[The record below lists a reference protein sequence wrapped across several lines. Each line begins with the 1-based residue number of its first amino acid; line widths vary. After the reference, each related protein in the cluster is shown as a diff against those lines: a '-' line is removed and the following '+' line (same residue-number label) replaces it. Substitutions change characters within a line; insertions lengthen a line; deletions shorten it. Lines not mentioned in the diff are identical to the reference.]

1 MILHLVLVSVLQ
13 SGGAQGAAIA
23 PDGRIA
29 FENGGHIYVLRPG
42 SASVRLT
49 SGTAI
54 DRQPAW
60 SPDGQTIVFVSDRA
74 GGPHLWRIPLTE
86 LHATGSPEQLTRGT
100 EADTEPAVAGDGRIV
115 FVRGTGS
122 AADLWIRALDGTEK
136 KLTTAAGADR
146 TPNVSKDGV
155 VVYAAVR
162 AERRQL
168 RSIRLDGSQDR
179 VVLSEPAAEYPAWSP
194 AGDRIAFVSTAGRR
208 TVMITN
214 AEGTYTN
221 TVGMRRGKPVW
232 VDGQTL
238 LVSELPID
246 GAGYN
251 GDPDRVADRDGER
264 DAAFGG
270 SLWRI
275 DVPAAPDA
283 NRTDVPIAITPESPA
298 DRTAA
303 FERFWRRTNDLYFA
317 APDRAAART
326 RWAQV
331 RSELLPRAE
340 RTTSQAELNELLH
353 EALRRRPPL
362 RDEAAGRAA
371 VSSAHPLATE
381 AGLEI
386 LRKGGNVV
394 DAAVAVSFALGVV
407 EPDASGVGG
416 YGQMLIQLNG
426 MPQPALL
433 EFMSRVPEEATLN
446 NASLADPNL
455 GGPAKVMVPGTV
467 DGMHRA
473 WQRHG
478 SKNLKWSELLEPAIR
493 LAEQGFIL
501 DDAFPTTLRREQDE
515 YLKHESTRALFFRNG
530 KPLAAGDTLKNPDL
544 AWTLRQIATGGADA
558 FYRGEVA
565 RRMVSDLRG
574 KGNAMSLRDLARYFA
589 DWREPVTTT
598 YRGHTIFSSTPP
610 VNGGALLAAQL
621 NLLEHLAAPKAHTE
635 DAATAHAMIEAWKL
649 APRAR
654 VADPSLWPV
663 DISTAINKDTA
674 RARWTC
680 FFNPGRALQTREIDG
695 RRCPNST
702 ADTGDNRE
710 SAPPPLLEECDV
722 SNLDRTCRATG
733 TTSFAVGD
741 AQGNLVA
748 VTQTLGTWGG
758 NFYVTPGLGFLY
770 NDKLNSYGSSPDA
783 FNARIPY
790 ARHGSTIA
798 PTLVFRG
805 TGAQRAPILATGA
818 AGNAWI
824 NAAVYQVVVGVIDGK
839 LGPQQAL
846 ELPRFLPGSQTG
858 PDGQTQSVLQIE
870 SGYAPGVIT
879 RLEALGHRF
888 NFISLPGELRMG
900 YGAAVLVERGQ
911 VRAGA
916 DPRRSGA
923 AGAVR

>member
-13 SGGAQGAAIA
+13 SSGAQWAAVA

-29 FENGGHIYVLRPG
+29 FERGGHIYVMQQG
-42 SASVRLT
+42 SAPVRVT
-49 SGTAI
+49 SGATI

-60 SPDGQTIVFVSDRA
+60 SPDGQSLVFVSDRA
-74 GGPHLWRIPLTE
+74 GGPHLWRVTMNGVS
-86 LHATGSPEQLTRGT
+86 ATGNPEQLTRGLD
-100 EADTEPAVAGDGRIV
+100 ADTEPALAGDGRVV
-115 FVRGTGS
+115 FVRGAGNT
-122 AADLWIRALDGTEK
+122 ADLWIRALDGSEK

-146 TPNVSKDGV
+146 SPSVSQDGV
-155 VVYAAVR
+155 VVYSALR
-162 AERRQL
+162 DNRRQL
-168 RSIRLDGSQDR
+168 RSIRMDGTQDR
-179 VVLSEPAAEYPAWSP
+179 VVLSEPAAEYPVWSP

-214 AEGTYTN
+214 AEGTYAN
-221 TVGMRRGKPVW
+221 TVGMRRGKPAW
-232 VDGQTL
+232 FDAQTL
-238 LVSELPID
+238 LVSELPND

-251 GDPDRVADRDGER
+251 GDPDRIADRDGER
-264 DAAFGG
+264 DVTFNG

-275 DVPAAPDA
+275 DVPVAPDA
-283 NRTDVPIAITPESPA
+283 NRADVTVAAAAETATD
-298 DRTAA
+298 RAA
-303 FERFWRRTNDLYFA
+303 TFERFWRRVNDLYFS
-317 APDRAAART
+317 APSRAAARA
-326 RWAQV
+326 RWAQL
-331 RSELLPRAE
+331 RNELMPRAE
-340 RTTSQAELNELLH
+340 RTTSQAELDDLMH
-353 EALRRRPPL
+353 EALRRRPSL
-362 RDEAAGRAA
+362 REEATGRAA

-416 YGQMLIQLNG
+416 YGQMLIQVNG
-426 MPQPALL
+426 IPEPALL

-473 WQRHG
+473 WQRYG
-478 SKNLKWSELLEPAIR
+478 GIKLKWSELLEPAIR
-493 LAEQGFIL
+493 LAENGFVL

-515 YLKHESTRALFFRNG
+515 YLKNESTRALFFRNG
-530 KPLAAGDTLKNPDL
+530 KPLAAGDTFRNPDL

-565 RRMVSDLRG
+565 RRMVADLRG
-574 KGNAMSLRDLARYFA
+574 KGNAISLRDMARYYA
-589 DWREPVTTT
+589 DWREPVSTT
-598 YRGHTIFSSTPP
+598 YRGHTVFSSTPP
-610 VNGGALLAAQL
+610 VSGGTLLAAQL
-621 NLLEHLAAPKAHTE
+621 NLLEHFAAPKAHTE

-649 APRAR
+649 APRGR
-654 VADPSLWPV
+654 IADPSLWPV
-663 DISTAINKDTA
+663 DISNVINKDTA
-674 RARWTC
+674 RARWSC
-680 FFNPGRALQTREIDG
+680 FFNPTRALVARDIDG
-695 RRCPNST
+695 RRCTNT
-702 ADTGDNRE
+702 AADTGGTRPSLE
-710 SAPPPLLEECDV
+710 PSPEECDV
-722 SNLDRTCRATG
+722 SDLDRTCRSTG

-741 AQGNLVA
+741 GLGNLVA

-770 NDKLNSYGSSPDA
+770 NDKLNSYGSAPDA
-783 FNARIPY
+783 FGARIPF

-798 PTLVFRG
+798 PTIVFRG
-805 TGAQRAPILATGA
+805 VGAQRTPLLATGA

-870 SGYAPGVIT
+870 SGYAPSVIA
-879 RLEALGHRF
+879 RLETLGHRF
-888 NFISLPGELRMG
+888 NLISLPGELRMG
-900 YGAAVLVERGQ
+900 YGAAVLVDRGQ